1 MKLYRA
7 TSLDDIAKQ
16 FRNMAN
22 EAENR
27 MNRSTTKDARNHEAG
42 KTIAYRAAATMLENM
57 ELVELNNP
65 ADNVQIKING

>member
-1 MKLYRA
+1 
-7 TSLDDIAKQ
+7 
-16 FRNMAN
+16 MAN